1 MQWCNA
7 DELLSLL
14 FFISLVS
21 HTEVHTVVSTTSV
34 CFDSSM
40 ETLDLTPLL
49 AFTALISLQGEDR
62 APQSAC
68 VIFTKKQP
76 SAAGGGG
83 EQ

>member
-1 MQWCNA
+1 
-7 DELLSLL
+7 
-14 FFISLVS
+14 
-21 HTEVHTVVSTTSV
+21 
-34 CFDSSM
+34 M